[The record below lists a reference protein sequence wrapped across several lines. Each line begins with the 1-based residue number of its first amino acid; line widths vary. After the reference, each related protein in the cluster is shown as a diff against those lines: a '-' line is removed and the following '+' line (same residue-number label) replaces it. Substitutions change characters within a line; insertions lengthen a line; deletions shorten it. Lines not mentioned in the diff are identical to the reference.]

1 MSINRSDSK
10 NSRGRGKQSGTRINE
25 NIREKELR
33 VVSEDGEQLGILS
46 LEEALNIAQ
55 GKGLD
60 LVEVAPNGKPPVC
73 RIMDYGKYLYTEQKR
88 AQQAKK
94 KQKRIQV
101 KEMKFRPMIDDHDY
115 NFKKKHVIR
124 FLEGGDRVKV
134 TVRFR
139 GRELAHK
146 DKGFAILQRLK
157 ADLEEYGYPDK
168 GPSFEGIHMVQ
179 IFVPN
184 QTGKN

>member
-1 MSINRSDSK
+1 VSINRSVSK
-10 NSRGRGKQSGTRINE
+10 NSRGNGKRGGTRINE

-46 LEEALNIAQ
+46 LDEALSIAQ
-55 GKGLD
+55 SKGLD

-101 KEMKFRPMIDDHDY
+101 KEMKFRPMIDEHDY

-124 FLEGGDRVKV
+124 FLEAGDRVKV

-157 ADLEEYGYPDK
+157 EDLEEYGYPEK

-179 IFVPN
+179 IFVPRPS
-184 QTGKN
+184 GKN

>member
-1 MSINRSDSK
+1 MCISRVIKK
-10 NSRGRGKQSGTRINE
+10 NPRGDTKQGARVNE
-25 NIREKELR
+25 AIREKEIR

-46 LEEALNIAQ
+46 SEEALRIAQ
-55 GKGLD
+55 EKGLD

-88 AQQAKK
+88 TQQAKK
-94 KQKRIQV
+94 KQKRILV
-101 KEMKFRPMIDDHDY
+101 KEMKFRPKIDEHDY

-124 FLEGGDRVKV
+124 FLEQGDRVKI

-157 ADLEEYGYPDK
+157 TELEEYGYPEK
-168 GPSFEGIHMVQ
+168 APIFEGIHMVQ
-179 IFVPN
+179 IFMPRSS
-184 QTGKN
+184 GKS